1 MYEKLTADPND
12 LVGAFA
18 YIIYKQQKVD
28 SFKSFGGRELRHE
41 EVASFHAIAALD
53 TSIAAYRTQGE
64 ALAQTFLNASLDEL
78 VERTEAATRK
88 DTLHRQIDTVHAGL
102 AARLAAISDSLNARR
117 TFTGWMR
124 DVAGNLLVNL
134 VSIFVLGALLLGYR
148 FSGELQQSAEK
159 KWASLFR
166 ATRRSVSVLKQHQ
179 RQAGK
184 QHAHRR
190 QHRAGRRGPVQQA
203 DVATGVQAA
212 QRAPAQHGQ

>member
-1 MYEKLTADPND
+1 MVYNTIYEKLTADPND

-28 SFKSFGGRELRHE
+28 YFKSFGGRELRRE
-41 EVASFHAIAALD
+41 EVESFHAIAALD

-102 AARLAAISDSLNARR
+102 AARLAAISESLNARR
-117 TFTGWMR
+117 TLSGWAC

-148 FSGELQQSAEK
+148 FCGELQQSAEK
-159 KWASLFR
+159 KVGVNAPGVDQGSQGR
-166 ATRRSVSVLKQHQ
+166 AVAPGGAAKSVN
-179 RQAGK
+179 
-184 QHAHRR
+184 
-190 QHRAGRRGPVQQA
+190 
-203 DVATGVQAA
+203 TGA
-212 QRAPAQHGQ
+212 APAEDR